1 MADWPRLGFGVGLRS
16 EHYPDVLDGP
26 RRSDWFEAISENY
39 IDSRGRPLDVLERV
53 RRDHPIALHGVAL
66 SIGSADPL
74 NRDYLH
80 RLRQLIERIDPALVT
95 DHLCW
100 TGVDGRPLY
109 DLLPL
114 PYTDEVLAHV
124 VQRVVEVQD
133 RMGRRIALENP
144 STYVAFRHSTMPE
157 WEFLAAVAMQA
168 DCGILL
174 DINNVY
180 VSACNLGFDPLRYLD
195 GIPPKRVA
203 QFHLAGYTDMGSYL
217 FDTHSAPV
225 SPAVWQLYA
234 HAVARCGTVSTLVE
248 WDAEIPSFERLCAE
262 AAQAR
267 QIAETTSAGVREA
280 TADAA

>member
-39 IDSRGRPLDVLERV
+39 MDSRGRPLDVLERV

-133 RMGRRIALENP
+133 RLGRRIALENP

-195 GIPPKRVA
+195 GIPPERVA